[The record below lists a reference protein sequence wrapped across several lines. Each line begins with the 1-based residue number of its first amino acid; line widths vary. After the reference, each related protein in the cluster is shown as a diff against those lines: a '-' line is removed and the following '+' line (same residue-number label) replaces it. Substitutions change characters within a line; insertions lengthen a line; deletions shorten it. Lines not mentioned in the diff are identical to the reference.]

1 VAPRVPTEKLS
12 RKRTVLVSRG
22 AVVPPEVRRTMG
34 RVGDCVWMNVV
45 AWAVEVER
53 EVGAGLVVKYVSEGE
68 AIVERDA
75 VCGGDFD

>member
-1 VAPRVPTEKLS
+1 
-12 RKRTVLVSRG
+12 
-22 AVVPPEVRRTMG
+22 
-34 RVGDCVWMNVV
+34 VV